1 MADLSGL
8 FALARRQHAAFVQA
22 QAAAFGIGSASLTR
36 LCRDGIVERTSPR
49 IYVLAGAPRTRRQEL
64 VGHVLAAGEGA
75 LATGDS
81 GLALWCPEMHLPLEP
96 DIVVAKSCRY
106 RPVGVRV
113 RRSGDLHLAKPG
125 QVDGIPV
132 VGVARALLDAATG
145 QTVEGVLSR
154 IDACRRHLPLSVGAL
169 VECLQAHERRGR
181 PGIAT
186 FRAALST
193 LTETVPDSDFERLAV
208 RDLERA
214 GITRPVLHHLV
225 RIPGRRPIEL
235 DLAWPD
241 HLLDVELD
249 GRDHFTRCRTAR
261 RDRERDRTLQG
272 LGYRVLRYVWA
283 DYVADP
289 AVMVSEIA
297 GLLATS

>member
-1 MADLSGL
+1 M
-8 FALARRQHAAFVQA
+8 
-22 QAAAFGIGSASLTR
+22 
-36 LCRDGIVERTSPR
+36 
-49 IYVLAGAPRTRRQEL
+49 
-64 VGHVLAAGEGA
+64 
-75 LATGDS
+75 
-81 GLALWCPEMHLPLEP
+81 
-96 DIVVAKSCRY
+96 
-106 RPVGVRV
+106 
-113 RRSGDLHLAKPG
+113 
-125 QVDGIPV
+125 DGIPV
-132 VGVARALLDAATG
+132 AGVARALLDAASG
-145 QTVEGVLSR
+145 QTVEGALSR

-169 VECLQAHERRGR
+169 VECLRAHERRGR
-181 PGIAT
+181 PGITT

-193 LTETVPDSDFERLAV
+193 LTEIVPDSDFERLAI

-214 GITRPVLHHLV
+214 GVTRPVLHHLV

-249 GRDHFTRCRTAR
+249 GRDHFTRSRTAR
-261 RDRERDRTLQG
+261 RDRERDRLLQG

-289 AVMVSEIA
+289 AVMVAEIA